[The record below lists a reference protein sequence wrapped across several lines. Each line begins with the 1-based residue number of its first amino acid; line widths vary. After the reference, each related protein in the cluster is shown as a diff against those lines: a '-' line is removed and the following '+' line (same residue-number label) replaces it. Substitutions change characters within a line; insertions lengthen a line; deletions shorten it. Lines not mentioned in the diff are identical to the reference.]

1 MPKITNEHYLQFL
14 KQNEIDLIETDQ
26 LEEWLNKLG
35 DLKHPRK
42 GSIEQSK
49 ALLVCVYF
57 TGARPSEIVDLC
69 AKDIEQK
76 KYSRQWVFEVKLKT
90 LKGGISR
97 SIPIPKNKYSQVL
110 YDYAKKQ
117 FPEAFIFY
125 SFRSLCKNNVHWTQN
140 KEMIVKENG
149 ETRHETFTENKSKEY
164 IRKGKKVNDY
174 ISQWTGYPAYFFR
187 HHRFSYMSD
196 KGASDNDIQFYK
208 GAKSPKSVEPY
219 KHMSTKRKEKL
230 AKYF

>member
-1 MPKITNEHYLQFL
+1 MPKITNEHYLQFI
-14 KQNEIDLIETDQ
+14 KQNEIELIETDQ
-26 LEEWLNKLG
+26 LKDWLDSLG
-35 DLKHPRK
+35 ELKHPRK

-49 ALLVCVYF
+49 ALLTAIYF
-57 TGARPSEIVDLC
+57 TGARPSEIVDVC
-69 AKDIEQK
+69 AKDINQK
-76 KYSRQWVFEVKLKT
+76 KYSRQWVYEIKLST

-97 SIPIPKNKYSQVL
+97 SIPIPKTPLTTKL
-110 YDYAKKQ
+110 YEYAKKQ
-117 FPEAFIFY
+117 YPEAYIFH
-125 SFRSLCKNNVHWTQN
+125 SFRSLCKNKVHWTQN
-140 KEMIVKENG
+140 KDMIVKENG
-149 ETRHETFTENKSKEY
+149 NITHETFSETKSKEY

-208 GAKSPKSVEPY
+208 GAKSPASVEPY